1 MILVPRPERKG
12 DASRRV
18 LAVLLSLGLGVALH
32 FALLGLLVLT
42 SLFKLD
48 LPDRPPRDLKA
59 SNKPVV
65 LRGLT
70 ADQFENNRGPARQDL
85 RDERK
90 VIAKKPKPDEKKK
103 EPEKI
108 PPGQVVDTAP
118 GNNQVDEKAK
128 FVSETDNKVAK
139 ETKAKDQSQI
149 YRNAA
154 PQRTSTEKID
164 GDGTAQS
171 DKASIAGNDGLGM
184 DDRPLKDA
192 SELTKL
198 AMKIPDL
205 KAQQKLEVKQSD
217 GPGLAVSNREQRDAL
232 KGNSDQLSLTPG
244 SGEAGDETSA
254 GHIGK
259 PGAPNLLPSPAVLD
273 KIAGAAPN
281 DYLKDTDEGDGTY
294 LNTRQWKY
302 ASFFNRVKESIN
314 HHWNPSDQLRLR
326 DPTGQIYGGRDRYTI
341 LTVTLDQNGRLRDTY
356 VDKSSGLD
364 FLDLEAVKAFERA
377 QPFPNPPPGLLA
389 ADSTVKFQFGFM
401 LELSGRPGLRLFRSG
416 Q

>member
-1 MILVPRPERKG
+1 M
-12 DASRRV
+12 
-18 LAVLLSLGLGVALH
+18 AVLLSFGLAIVVHGALV
-32 FALLGLLVLT
+32 GLVVLSSLV
-42 SLFKLD
+42 KWD
-48 LPDRPPRDLKA
+48 LPPLAHKPKA

-70 ADQFENNRGPARQDL
+70 AEQFEQNRGPASAQTI

-90 VIAKKPKPDEKKK
+90 VIAKKPKLEEKKK

-139 ETKAKDQSQI
+139 ETRAKDQSQT

-154 PQRTSTEKID
+154 PQRTSNQKID
-164 GDGTAQS
+164 TNGDAQA
-171 DKASIAGNDGLGM
+171 DKPSIAGNNGLGT
-184 DDRPLKDA
+184 DDRPLKDVA
-192 SELTKL
+192 ELSKL
-198 AMKIPDL
+198 TMKVPDIKKQQEIEL
-205 KAQQKLEVKQSD
+205 KTSD
-217 GPGLAVSNREQRDAL
+217 AEGPGLQVSNREERDAI
-232 KGNSDQLSLTPG
+232 KGNSDRWSLTPG
-244 SGEAGDETSA
+244 ASGADSDA
-254 GHIGK
+254 SSGHVGQ
-259 PGAPNLLPSPAVLD
+259 PGAPNLLPSQAVLD

-302 ASFFNRVKESIN
+302 ASFFNRVKQSIN
-314 HHWNPSDQLRLR
+314 QHWNPGDQLRLR
-326 DPTGQIYGGRDRYTI
+326 DPSGQIYGGRDRYTI
-341 LTVTLDQNGRLRDTY
+341 LAVTLDQNGRLKDAY
-356 VDKSSGLD
+356 VEKSSGLD

-389 ADSTVKFQFGFM
+389 QDSTVKFQFGFM
-401 LELSGRPGLRLFRSG
+401 LELGGRPGLRLFRSG